1 MEINGYSTYGMTHNE
16 AITLIRAG
24 GQRVRLVLRKTHAP
38 PPSLD
43 GKVE

>member
-1 MEINGYSTYGMTHNE
+1 MTHQE

-24 GQRVRLVLRKTHAP
+24 GLYTRLLLRKTHAP

-43 GKVE
+43 GKINEFRYLLS